1 MNTPL
6 PTSLPSGLPPSW
18 ARWIAGVLCAA
29 IAVSGAVFMILG
41 CVADAKPVFT
51 LVGFEVVAL
60 VSGVLGVLVATGR
73 LKEGPALAFAM
84 IAGVVFAGTVLGY
97 LSATGQRDFL
107 RPNGKLGSIPMG
119 LWLHGRVIATLVL
132 GAVAAMMV
140 LTRDR
145 RSLGLFVRGVVC
157 GVPVVLM
164 LLAAW
169 KFGLG
174 GGGTQQGSGEVIR
187 IVGALVGGVLS
198 LALIS
203 ASGHYIIRAFEVS
216 RDPLPPSGT

>member
-1 MNTPL
+1 MNAQQ
-6 PTSLPSGLPPSW
+6 PPSVIPSSTPIW
-18 ARWIAGVLCAA
+18 ARWIAGVPSAA

-51 LVGFEVVAL
+51 LVGFETIAMI
-60 VSGVLGVLVATGR
+60 SGVVGVLVATGR

-119 LWLHGRVIATLVL
+119 LWLHGRVLATLAL
-132 GAVAAMMV
+132 GAVATLMV

-145 RSLGLFVRGVVC
+145 RSIGLFIRGVIC
-157 GVPVVLM
+157 GVPVLLL
-164 LLAAW
+164 LLALW

-174 GGGTQQGSGEVIR
+174 GGGQHGNGEVVR
-187 IVGALVGGVLS
+187 IVGVLVGGVLA

-203 ASGHYIIRAFEVS
+203 ASGHYLIRAFEVS